1 MTGKELILY
10 ILQNNLENEPVVK
23 DGKIVGF
30 LTLAEAAAKYD
41 VGTATV
47 ITWAKIGY
55 ISYVSIG
62 GVMYIPDIY
71 DRKECE

>member
-1 MTGKELILY
+1 MTGRELILY
-10 ILQNNLENEPVVK
+10 ILQNGLEDEPVVQ

-30 LTLAEAAAKYD
+30 LTLAEAASRYD

-47 ITWAKIGY
+47 ITWAKLGY

-71 DRKECE
+71 VRKECE